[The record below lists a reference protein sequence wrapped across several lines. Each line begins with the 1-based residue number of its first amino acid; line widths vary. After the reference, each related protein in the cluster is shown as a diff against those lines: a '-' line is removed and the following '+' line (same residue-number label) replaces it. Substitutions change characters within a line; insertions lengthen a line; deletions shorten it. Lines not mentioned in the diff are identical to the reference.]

1 MKTGSK
7 QSDYKTTACL
17 MCGAASDDFWQ
28 TRPARRILL
37 RRRPRPGDVRNIC
50 TLCDECEEGLRSLN
64 RSRKSLILNS
74 KGGDDS
80 PQNLRAICDC
90 CNEGLQNTAPPR
102 PDRIHLLSQVRRAT
116 IDDQEALL
124 DWLSK
129 KFGRRPE
136 KLN

>member
-7 QSDYKTTACL
+7 QSDYKMTVCL

-28 TRPARRILL
+28 TRPARRVLL
-37 RRRPRPGDVRNIC
+37 RRRPRPGDVKNIC

-64 RSRKSLILNS
+64 RSGKSLILN
-74 KGGDDS
+74 GS
-80 PQNLRAICDC
+80 PPKA
-90 CNEGLQNTAPPR
+90 
-102 PDRIHLLSQVRRAT
+102 DRIHLLSQVRRAT

-136 KLN
+136 KVN